1 MPKKG
6 AKKTNNNKQ
15 LSITLPDGARLL
27 LDQLV
32 ALKVVGD
39 SHSGVIAFLV
49 QSQLQAMARDYGLK
63 LPADAAN
70 SPSTGAKP
78 DGSPQR

>member
-6 AKKTNNNKQ
+6 AKKRRKNNQ
-15 LSITLPDGARLL
+15 LHFTLPQGARDL

-32 ALKVVGD
+32 DLKVVGD

-49 QSQLQAMARDYGLK
+49 QTQLQAMRRDYNLK
-63 LPADAAN
+63 LPDAASN
-70 SPSTGAKP
+70 PSIDAKR
-78 DGSPQR
+78 GE

>member
-6 AKKTNNNKQ
+6 AAKSSKNKQ
-15 LSITLPDGARLL
+15 LNTTLPDGARFL

-49 QSQLQAMARDYGLK
+49 QAQLQIMRRDYNLK
-63 LPADAAN
+63 VPDGAN
-70 SPSTGAKP
+70 IPSTGETR
-78 DGSPQR
+78 GR

>member
-6 AKKTNNNKQ
+6 ASKNNKNKQ
-15 LSITLPDGARLL
+15 LNTTLPDGARFL

-39 SHSGVIAFLV
+39 SHSGVIAYLV
-49 QSQLQAMARDYGLK
+49 QSQLQIAARDYSLK
-63 LPADAAN
+63 LPDAAS
-70 SPSTGAKP
+70 SPSKS
-78 DGSPQR
+78 D

>member
-6 AKKTNNNKQ
+6 AKKQRKNNQ
-15 LSITLPDGARLL
+15 LHTTLPPGARYL

-32 ALKVVGD
+32 DLKVVGD

-49 QSQLQAMARDYGLK
+49 ETQLQAMRRDYGLE
-63 LPADAAN
+63 LPDAAN
-70 SPSTGAKP
+70 NNPSTGATL
-78 DGSPQR
+78 DGEPRR

>member
-6 AKKTNNNKQ
+6 AKNSSKSKQ
-15 LSITLPDGARLL
+15 LNTTLPDGARYL

-39 SHSGVIAFLV
+39 SHSGVIAHLV
-49 QSQLQAMARDYGLK
+49 QVQLQAMRRDYNLK
-63 LPADAAN
+63 LPDAAN
-70 SPSTGAKP
+70 SPSTDGKQGAEQP
-78 DGSPQR
+78 R

>member
-6 AKKTNNNKQ
+6 AKKTKDNKQ
-15 LSITLPDGARLL
+15 LSTTLPDGARHL

-39 SHSGVIAFLV
+39 GHSGVIAFLV
-49 QSQLQAMARDYGLK
+49 QSQLQIMARDYGLK
-63 LPADAAN
+63 LPGAAN
-70 SPSTGAKP
+70 TPSTGAKP
-78 DGSPQR
+78 DDEPQR

>member
-6 AKKTNNNKQ
+6 AKKSSKNKQ
-15 LSITLPDGARLL
+15 LNTTLPDGARYM

-32 ALKVVGD
+32 ALRVVGD

-63 LPADAAN
+63 LPDAASN
-70 SPSTGAKP
+70 PSTGAKP
-78 DGSPQR
+78 GGGQQQ